1 LEQVREFPGLFFFM
15 DLSSLTPSQEQAVK
29 HRGSP
34 LMVLAGPGTG
44 KSRTL
49 TFRIAH
55 LIESGI
61 AGPDQILAITFT
73 NKAAEEMRSRI
84 EQLCRSIESSSLPWI
99 STFHGFCF
107 RFLQEHLSTPFQL
120 LSENEALAFLKE
132 TVREQFPDFPTQS
145 LKDLAR
151 HISWAKNA
159 LIPPDSSET
168 LPYWDTY
175 PKWPSCYQVFQK
187 KLADHQFWDFNELL
201 IQTVTLMERN
211 PDLKAVLQARFP
223 YVFIDE
229 FQDINFCQYRLF
241 QLLTQKNG
249 EWMVIGD
256 PNQAIYGFRGAS
268 ADFFSRLQQDCPS
281 LTEIV
286 LRETFRLNRTVLA
299 ASSQVIRSSTRNLIS
314 NRKGEPSF
322 PVVILSSAEEEGEYI
337 TRMIEEE
344 MGGLS
349 LSAKGPDSFFRQNQ
363 PRSFADFAVLYRLH
377 AQGVLLAKAFSKKG
391 IPFKKIQEVHWV
403 ERPEIRACLTLLKAL
418 PSLEVSPAEAVEEVV
433 SQENPEV
440 HPTTAEGTEALK
452 KLRLWAAMFKGRL
465 GEFIEVLS
473 IQTGLDTY
481 EPDQETVKLLTL
493 HAAKGLEFPIVIIA
507 GCEANL
513 LPLSLLKESDLE
525 EERRLFYVGLTRAKE
540 KIILTW
546 AQKRTL
552 FGQKLV
558 QSPSP
563 FLENIEAILKNQI
576 NIAGAK
582 QSKRSQ
588 KKQMSLF

>member
-1 LEQVREFPGLFFFM
+1 M
-15 DLSSLTPSQEQAVK
+15 I
-29 HRGSP
+29 
-34 LMVLAGPGTG
+34 VLAGPGTG
-44 KSRTL
+44 KTRTL
-49 TFRIAH
+49 TLRIAH

-61 AGPDQILAITFT
+61 TRPDQILAITFT

-84 EQLCRSIESSSLPWI
+84 EQLCRSIESASLPWI

-107 RFLQEHLSTPFQL
+107 RFLREHLSTSFQL
-120 LSENEALAFLKE
+120 LSENESLVFLKE
-132 TVREQFPDFPTQS
+132 TVRKQFPDFPTQS

-159 LIPPDSSET
+159 LILPDLPET
-168 LPYWDTY
+168 LPHWDTY
-175 PKWPSCYQVFQK
+175 PKWPSCYQVFQE
-187 KLADHQFWDFNELL
+187 KLADHQFWDFDELL
-201 IQTVTLMERN
+201 IQAVTLMERN
-211 PDLKAVLQARFP
+211 PDLRAVLQARFP
-223 YVFIDE
+223 HVFIDE
-229 FQDINFCQYRLF
+229 FQDINPCQYRLF

-268 ADFFSRLQQDCPS
+268 ADFFSRLRQDCPS
-281 LTEIV
+281 STEIV

-299 ASSQVIRSSTRNLIS
+299 ASSQVIRSSPRNLIS

-322 PVVILSSAEEEGEYI
+322 PVVSLSSAEEEGEYI

-349 LSAKGPDSFFRQNQ
+349 LSAEGPNSFFRQNQ

-403 ERPEIRACLTLLKAL
+403 ERAEIRACLTLLKAL
-418 PSLEVSPAEAVEEVV
+418 PSLEVSPAEAIEEVV
-433 SQENPEV
+433 SHENPEV
-440 HPTTAEGTEALK
+440 HPTTAEGAEALK
-452 KLRLWAAMFKGRL
+452 KLRLWAATFKGRL

-546 AQKRTL
+546 AKKRTL

-563 FLENIEAILKNQI
+563 FLENIEALLKDQI
-576 NIAGAK
+576 NIEGTK
-582 QSKRSQ
+582 PSKKPL